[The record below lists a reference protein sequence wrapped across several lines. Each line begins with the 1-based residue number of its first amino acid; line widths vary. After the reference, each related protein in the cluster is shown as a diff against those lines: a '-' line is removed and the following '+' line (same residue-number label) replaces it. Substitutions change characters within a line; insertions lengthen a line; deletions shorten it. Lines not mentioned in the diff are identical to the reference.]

1 MNAPEHGSRKQGRGM
16 GHLTAAAIAVA
27 LVTAGS
33 QLAAP
38 RARADSPAAPIL
50 ETAATVK
57 RLGFGLSQITLP
69 AKAAKRLDIQ
79 TGEIRNDPSG
89 MKVAPFSSIIYDLD
103 GDAWVY
109 KVSAPLTYV
118 REAIVIE
125 KIKLDYVYLKEGPP
139 TGTQVVTVGV
149 PELYGAEVGV
159 NGEYD

>member
-1 MNAPEHGSRKQGRGM
+1 MIIRNRSRTV
-16 GHLTAAAIAVA
+16 HAAAVAVA
-27 LVTAGS
+27 VLTLGS
-33 QLAAP
+33 QL
-38 RARADSPAAPIL
+38 ARADSPASPIV
-50 ETAATVK
+50 ETQATIK

-79 TGEIRNDPSG
+79 TGEIRDDPSG

-118 REAIVIE
+118 REAVVIE
-125 KIKLDYVYLKEGPP
+125 SIKRDSAYLKEGPP
-139 TGTQVVTVGV
+139 AGTRVVTVGV

-159 NGEYD
+159 NGE

>member
-1 MNAPEHGSRKQGRGM
+1 MNTRKDGRGKATPTM
-16 GHLTAAAIAVA
+16 WYLNAAAIA
-27 LVTAGS
+27 LVVTMGS
-33 QLAAP
+33 QFVTP
-38 RARADSPAAPIL
+38 SARADSPAAPIV

-79 TGEIRNDPSG
+79 TGEISNDSAG
-89 MKVAPFSSIIYDLD
+89 RKVAPFSSIIYDLD

-125 KIKLDYVYLKEGPP
+125 TIKQGHVYLKEGPP

-159 NGEYD
+159 NGE